1 MAASALASGTGPR
14 TTGKRHRRRQRQ
26 LAGALDH
33 ARERRRPVEPR
44 RLEDEVVVGRD
55 RGEAAVPGRV
65 DGAAPAA
72 RARAARPRT
81 ASAAG
86 GRRGPRRDPRSP
98 GAARRA
104 ARRRHRADDRPRP
117 WGPARVVR
125 DGDRRLPRSASPCP
139 IPPPPPICPSWPT
152 PPVAAVVGWPPRGAS
167 WPRSSACG
175 WSCSPWEG
183 WDSSPCAACPSW
195 AGCSRGAS
203 SRASSPGFEQ
213 PSKAAATS
221 RCRAPVGAR
230 PGRPRARWRGAAARW
245 TGDPPPARSRRA
257 GGRRPPGRRSAH
269 ASDRP
274 GPSPPRH
281 RRPPARP
288 GARRRRP
295 RRRARVPRP
304 PPLTA
309 RPAAP
314 ARRRPAPP
322 PEAARSH
329 PGGAPGHPP
338 MRGRR
343 RRLRAGPT
351 RCREPRRRLRC
362 GPAARPRRH
371 ERRVGI
377 RGAPARR
384 PASPPPATSA
394 GSLEAARRLPGRAGG
409 AHRLPGVRDAHD
421 RGVVR
426 DASGVGTGGPAGRV
440 AGRCWPPTGI
450 ACAHRSHRRAGG
462 SRSPS
467 TTAPTRAGRRRSLA
481 VLRREHVPATFFVV
495 GSQAARHPGP
505 RARRR
510 ARGQRDRQP
519 HLHPQLADQRRPAG
533 SASARST

>member
-1 MAASALASGTGPR
+1 MLASAVGPSSQGVWKTKWSLAETAAKPQSLAASTVALQP
-14 TTGKRHRRRQRQ
+14 
-26 LAGALDH
+26 L
-33 ARERRRPVEPR
+33 
-44 RLEDEVVVGRD
+44 
-55 RGEAAVPGRV
+55 
-65 DGAAPAA
+65 
-72 RARAARPRT
+72 RARAAPRRT
-81 ASAAG
+81 ASGAG
-86 GRRGPRRDPRSP
+86 ARRGPRRDPRSP

-117 WGPARVVR
+117 WRTARVVR

-195 AGCSRGAS
+195 AGCNRGAS
-203 SRASSPGFEQ
+203 SRASSRGFEQ
-213 PSKAAATS
+213 SSKAAATS

-230 PGRPRARWRGAAARW
+230 PARPRARWRGAAARW

-295 RRRARVPRP
+295 RRRARVPR

-384 PASPPPATSA
+384 PASPPSATSA
-394 GSLEAARRLPGRAGG
+394 GSLEAARRLPGRRWRRSSPSRGSRRTRSGRRPRRVRGPDGRRPLAGSRPLLAADG
-409 AHRLPGVRDAHD
+409 HRLRSPQPPPGRRIALTFDDGPDPRWTPQDPRGPAPRARARDVL
-421 RGVVR
+421 RGR
-426 DASGVGTGGPAGRV
+426 QPGRSASRTSSATLARAGSEIGNHTFTHTSLTGGP
-440 AGRCWPPTGI
+440 
-450 ACAHRSHRRAGG
+450 GG
-462 SRSPS
+462 SAGCSS
-467 TTAPTRAGRRRSLA
+467 T
-481 VLRREHVPATFFVV
+481 
-495 GSQAARHPGP
+495 
-505 RARRR
+505 
-510 ARGQRDRQP
+510 
-519 HLHPQLADQRRPAG
+519 
-533 SASARST
+533 